1 MITNNIRFNWIIF
14 ILLIGLLNL
23 ANINELYADETGEQN
38 QFNLESYS
46 PQTKKLCQTVAHI
59 SVPSQNQLDEASK
72 ASLKNCDALD
82 LYYGFNAAR
91 L

>member
-38 QFNLESYS
+38 QFNLE
-46 PQTKKLCQTVAHI
+46 
-59 SVPSQNQLDEASK
+59 
-72 ASLKNCDALD
+72 
-82 LYYGFNAAR
+82 
-91 L
+91 